1 MEHEMKTRKLLD
13 KLMSYLDGDARKR
26 KQERDEIKAVLKKL
40 KRREKKLTN
49 QLDDLK
55 DEEKRAALQK
65 EIDIVHA
72 QRKKGV
78 RLLKAE

>member
-1 MEHEMKTRKLLD
+1 MKTRKLLD

-26 KQERDEIKAVLKKL
+26 KQEREEIKAVLKKL
-40 KRREKKLTN
+40 KRREKKLKN

>member
-1 MEHEMKTRKLLD
+1 MKTRKLLD
-13 KLMSYLDGDARKR
+13 KLMAYLDGDARKR
-26 KQERDEIKAVLKKL
+26 KKERDEIKAVLKKL
-40 KRREKKLTN
+40 KRREKKLRN
-49 QLDDLK
+49 QLDDVR
-55 DEEKRAALQK
+55 DDDKRAALQK